1 MTDLKAAAKSL
12 SPENKIPGR
21 LIKPL
26 TRATI
31 IVRFT
36 LAVLAAITVYS
47 LLTLDGGSVNIPGAV
62 LDTLNNFKTIFIHP
76 FSYRLSILDIFVE
89 IVITIGL
96 SILITLFSSFI
107 ALFLGLLGAQNL
119 SPKGV
124 TVIVKAFVAVIRAI
138 PSILWVLIFAV
149 SAGLGSTAAVIGL
162 SFHSIGYLTK
172 AYAECYEELD
182 KGVIDALKA
191 SGARW
196 LHIVFQAV
204 LPSSATYL
212 LSWTFLRFELNFS
225 NAVAMGAAAGAA
237 GIGFDLFMS
246 STFYF
251 DLHEVGLITYFILA
265 FAVVLEF
272 IATRV
277 KSKLKEK

>member
-1 MTDLKAAAKSL
+1 MTTGPKT
-12 SPENKIPGR
+12 KIKFSG
-21 LIKPL
+21 LEKPA
-26 TRATI
+26 TRAM
-31 IVRFT
+31 IVIRLTLFI
-36 LAVLAAITVYS
+36 LAVITVYGI
-47 LLTLDGGSVNIPGAV
+47 LTLDYGNVDIPKAAG
-62 LDTLNNFKTIFIHP
+62 DTLNNFRIIFIHP
-76 FSYRLSILDIFVE
+76 YSRRLSIPDIFYE
-89 IVITIGL
+89 ILVTIGL
-96 SILITLFSSFI
+96 SVLITVFSGAI

-119 SPKGV
+119 SPKNV
-124 TVIVKAFVAVIRAI
+124 TAAVKAFVAFIRAV

-172 AYAECYEELD
+172 AFAECYEELD
-182 KGVIDALKA
+182 RGVIDALKA
-191 SGARW
+191 TGAGW
-196 LHIVFQAV
+196 WTIVFQAV
-204 LPSSATYL
+204 IPSSATYL

-246 STFYF
+246 STMYF

-265 FAVVLEF
+265 FAVTLEI
-272 IATRV
+272 IAMKV